1 MQHDGDTVSV
11 TLPSGGGGGG
21 TQVNADWDATSGLA
35 EILNKPDLSSLF
47 SGISGITGNTLTFDQ
62 FGGGTASV
70 NLPNDNDNDYV
81 DSFVATLAGQALTM
95 TLGRTGSLI
104 DLAQTVT
111 LPAGGGGW
119 GDGPRRRPRAHRHAQ
134 PEHRQRR
141 LPTSPCRSRLKG
153 SLLQGNADR
162 RRRDRGH
169 ADFLGDEFLDL
180 PELAA
185 TPTTDDGALI
195 LDMGGEARSRLR
207 PTSSCGCGPARS
219 ETIFYVQKSRTDSLT
234 LRIYKI
240 NYAYTTQNRQRVE
253 GVVFNAVPSTTT
265 ELQIQT
271 ISSAG
276 VVLEFGTG
284 ATEMI
289 TAVPGANTFMIAR
302 AGVYMMEWV
311 AVITPNE
318 ARPEPCLQILN
329 NADNTLLGQI
339 DPTYIRFTAAGT
351 YHVRRAGPVIIPE
364 DNMVVRALVE
374 NCRSD
379 NAFSV
384 AGGHQLNFIRGA
396 LGAKGEPGTGG
407 GGGGSGMTP
416 SIGRPSATPIACP
429 TTSTGSTSS
438 PA

>member
-1 MQHDGDTVSV
+1 MNSSTF
-11 TLPSGGGGGG
+11 P
-21 TQVNADWDATSGLA
+21 GLA
-35 EILNKPDLSSLF
+35 
-47 SGISGITGNTLTFDQ
+47 
-62 FGGGTASV
+62 A
-70 NLPNDNDNDYV
+70 
-81 DSFVATLAGQALTM
+81 A
-95 TLGRTGSLI
+95 
-104 DLAQTVT
+104 
-111 LPAGGGGW
+111 
-119 GDGPRRRPRAHRHAQ
+119 
-134 PEHRQRR
+134 
-141 LPTSPCRSRLKG
+141 PT
-153 SLLQGNADR
+153 D
-162 RRRDRGH
+162 
-169 ADFLGDEFLDL
+169 
-180 PELAA
+180 
-185 TPTTDDGALI
+185 DDGALT
-195 LDMGGEARSRLR
+195 LDMARRGTL
-207 PTSSCGCGPARS
+207 TSSANVILRLWPS
-219 ETIFYVQKSRTDSLT
+219 STQETIFYVQKSRTDSLT

-240 NYAYTTQNRQRVE
+240 NYAYTTQNRERVE

-265 ELQIQT
+265 ELRIQT
-271 ISSAG
+271 VSSDG
-276 VVLEFGTG
+276 VVIEFGTG

-364 DNMVVRALVE
+364 DNMIVRALVE

-407 GGGGSGMTP
+407 GGGGSGDDAFDW
-416 SIGRPSATPIACP
+416 ATVGNTDLVPDAKLPVGIPHWDRHLQLYLCQSSDCP
-429 TTSTGSTSS
+429 ELRQD
-438 PA
+438 

>member
-1 MQHDGDTVSV
+1 MLIGTLNLSTVATATNFTVSE
-11 TLPSGGGGGG
+11 PIER
-21 TQVNADWDATSGLA
+21 LA
-35 EILNKPDLSSLF
+35 YYRA
-47 SGISGITGNTLTFDQ
+47 TLTDVD
-62 FGGGTASV
+62 GTVAS
-70 NLPNDNDNDYV
+70 
-81 DSFVATLAGQALTM
+81 
-95 TLGRTGSLI
+95 
-104 DLAQTVT
+104 
-111 LPAGGGGW
+111 
-119 GDGPRRRPRAHRHAQ
+119 
-134 PEHRQRR
+134 
-141 LPTSPCRSRLKG
+141 
-153 SLLQGNADR
+153 
-162 RRRDRGH
+162 

-180 PELAA
+180 PGLAA
-185 TPTTDDGALI
+185 APTDDDGALT
-195 LDMGGEARSRLR
+195 LDMARRGTL
-207 PTSSCGCGPARS
+207 TSSANVILRMWPS
-219 ETIFYVQKSRTDSLT
+219 STTETIFYVQKSRTDSLT

-271 ISSAG
+271 ISSDG
-276 VVLEFGTG
+276 VVIEFGTG
-284 ATEMI
+284 AVEML

-396 LGAKGEPGTGG
+396 LGARGADGTGG
-407 GGGGSGMTP
+407 GGGGSGDDAFDWATVGDTSLVP
-416 SIGRPSATPIACP
+416 DAKLPVGILTGIDTFSYIAASRAIVLNFDRIDGSTNNGQIILPDFLDATEVYDWALASNADRLPNSKLGLDVVIGITSVTYDTSTRNLRVRLPQADGGDTSRRQRSRSFWRLRMLRTGQRPATP
-429 TTSTGSTSS
+429 TTSRTPSCR
-438 PA
+438 AR